1 MGATRHSG
9 PTGVVRAAKA
19 CAPAHITGFF
29 AICEHPNPLY
39 KGSIG
44 CGLVLDAG
52 CVTEVADAHGQ
63 GSGARIMINGKPDEA
78 QTTRY
83 VLDRLAGVAELSV
96 TTTFEM
102 PVGCGLGASAAGALS
117 TALALNELLKLSM
130 TVHEAARVAHC
141 AEVVNSTGLG
151 DVIAETSGGVV
162 IRTKPG
168 PPGIGVIDRVPAR
181 RETVSYVVLGTKP
194 TRSVLAEGGETTR
207 RRITE
212 AGKEALNLL
221 LRKPT
226 LENFMLLSHDFAL
239 RIELISD
246 ACKDALEAVRAEG
259 KVASVAMLGET
270 IFVIGESEALHEFGT
285 VRASSIS
292 NCGARVL

>member
-1 MGATRHSG
+1 
-9 PTGVVRAAKA
+9 
-19 CAPAHITGFF
+19 
-29 AICEHPNPLY
+29 
-39 KGSIG
+39 
-44 CGLVLDAG
+44 
-52 CVTEVADAHGQ
+52 
-63 GSGARIMINGKPDEA
+63 
-78 QTTRY
+78 
-83 VLDRLAGVAELSV
+83 
-96 TTTFEM
+96 
-102 PVGCGLGASAAGALS
+102 
-117 TALALNELLKLSM
+117 
-130 TVHEAARVAHC
+130 
-141 AEVVNSTGLG
+141 
-151 DVIAETSGGVV
+151 
-162 IRTKPG
+162 
-168 PPGIGVIDRVPAR
+168 
-181 RETVSYVVLGTKP
+181 VSYVVLGAKP
-194 TRSVLAEGGETTR
+194 TRSVLAEGGERTK